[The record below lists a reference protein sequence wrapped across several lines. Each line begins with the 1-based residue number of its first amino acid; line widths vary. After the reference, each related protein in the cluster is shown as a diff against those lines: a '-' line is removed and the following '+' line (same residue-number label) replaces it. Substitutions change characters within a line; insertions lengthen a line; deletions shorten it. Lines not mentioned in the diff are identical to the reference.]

1 MILNIDYSKAI
12 TYFIIFLLSIIIL
25 STCTNSENA
34 QLALKD
40 KIKIS
45 NLQADI
51 YKGKITQ
58 LNADIVRIERQKQA
72 ERVKIVT
79 IIKEVDKKIKSVP
92 KLTTKGIAN
101 YYQDRYKLPVTI
113 TQYGVSLN
121 DTIAKENIKELIK
134 KDGLQME
141 LELTKNLLLFSE
153 NQGIIKDTIILNKS
167 LIIDQKDDQIG
178 LHLSLEKSLNKTI
191 KKEKT
196 KKTIWKVASGIL
208 LAGGCYYLVI
218 N

>member
-34 QLALKD
+34 QIALKD

-45 NLQADI
+45 DLQADI
-51 YKGKITQ
+51 YKGKIIE
-58 LNADIVRIERQKQA
+58 LNSNIVRIERQKQA
-72 ERVKIVT
+72 EKVKIVT

-121 DTIAKENIKELIK
+121 DTIAKENIKELIQ

-153 NQGIIKDTIILNKS
+153 NQSIIKDTIILNKS

-208 LAGGCYYLVI
+208 LAGGCYYLVT